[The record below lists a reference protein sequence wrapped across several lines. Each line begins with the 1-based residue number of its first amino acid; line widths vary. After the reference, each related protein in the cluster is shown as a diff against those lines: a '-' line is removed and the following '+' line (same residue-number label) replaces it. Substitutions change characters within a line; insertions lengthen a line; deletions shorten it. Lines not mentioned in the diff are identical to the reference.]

1 MDITISP
8 RQRDFIN
15 AGADEVLFGGAAG
28 GGKSYGQLVDALLY
42 ALKYPGSVQLA
53 LRRTYPDL
61 ERSLVLRSLEI
72 YPREIA
78 RYNSSQHRWQ
88 FVNGSRIEFGYCAA
102 EKDVYRYQGAEYDV
116 IRFDE
121 LTHFSEQ
128 MYIYL
133 ISRLR
138 GTKDYPRQVKSST
151 NPGGVGHTWVKA
163 RFVDI
168 GGSDRV
174 HSFDDGEGGVTTRI
188 FLPSKVQDN
197 PFLMQADPG
206 YVKRLKLLP
215 EAEQRALLLGD
226 WDIFEGQ
233 YFEMFRR
240 EIHTFQPFD
249 IPEDWRRYVSLD
261 YGRDMFAALFIALD
275 ERGRAWVYNEI
286 YQSGLLVSEA
296 AELLASYIE
305 AEGRRPDAVFA
316 PPDLWN
322 KHSDTGKSTAQIFAD
337 RGIYFSRAS
346 NDRVQGWYELAEW
359 LRVYR
364 DEQGQN
370 TARLKIGTNCINL
383 LRTLPS
389 LQRDD
394 KNPNDCAKEP
404 HELTH
409 APDALRYFV
418 AGQPW
423 SAAGEHSERYEREV
437 DDFLSYGK

>member
-15 AGADEVLFGGAAG
+15 ATADEVLFGGAAG

-42 ALKYPGSVQLA
+42 ALKYPGSKQLA

-61 ERSLVLRSLEI
+61 ERSLVLLSWEI
-72 YPREIA
+72 FPREIA
-78 RYNSSQHRWQ
+78 RYNSSKHFWY
-88 FVNGSRIEFGYCAA
+88 FLNGSRIEFGYLAA
-102 EKDVYRYQGAEYDV
+102 EKDVYQYQGAEYDV

-128 MYIYL
+128 MYICL

-138 GTKDYPRQVKSST
+138 GAKDFPRQVKSSS

-168 GGSDRV
+168 GASDQL
-174 HSFDDGEGGVTTRI
+174 HCFEDDEGDVTTRI

-197 PFLMQADPG
+197 PFLMQIDPG

-215 EAEQRALLLGD
+215 EAEQRALLLGE

-240 EIHTFQPFD
+240 NIHTFAPFD
-249 IPEDWRRYVSLD
+249 IPDGWRHYVSLD
-261 YGRDMFAALFIALD
+261 YGQDMFAALFIALD
-275 ERGRAWVYNEI
+275 GRGRAWVYNEI
-286 YQSGLLVSEA
+286 YKSGLLVSEA
-296 AELLASYIE
+296 AELLADYIR
-305 AEGRRPDAVFA
+305 AQRRHPDAVFA

-322 KHSDTGKSTAQIFAD
+322 RNNSTGKSTAQMFAD
-337 RGIYFSRAS
+337 KGIYFSRAS

-359 LRVYR
+359 LRVYP
-364 DEQGQN
+364 DEQGEK

-383 LRTLPS
+383 LRTLPN
-389 LQRDD
+389 LQRD
-394 KNPNDCAKEP
+394 KRNPNDCAKEP

-423 SAAGEHSERYEREV
+423 SAKGEHIERYDSEV